1 MIPHLLDEGGCSGVI
16 PQNWHLTWTFRVLLD
31 SSSLLIFYL
40 YKYSL
45 PQAPRRGP
53 HELFSQPFFFWRH
66 PHELLRMTQVENT
79 ALPVSW
85 QMFLTWLRPF
95 FHKQIETHQRIKDL
109 SQIEIKYNYS
119 LLAVCFEVRQ
129 LRNWRQTDDGAA
141 SATKQEKEFTTSS
154 LFLFVGIGY
163 LFYEYWF
170 SSGYQLSGEIED
182 GAWGVLRSRL
192 GAASIKTNRS

>member
-95 FHKQIETHQRIKDL
+95 FHKQIETHQRIEEI
-109 SQIEIKYNYS
+109 SQIEIEYNYS
-119 LLAVCFEVRQ
+119 LLFVLKSDSYEIDARRTTLRVAASEAGERIYYVVIISFCRNRIFILRVLVQ
-129 LRNWRQTDDGAA
+129 LRLPIIRGDWGRCLG
-141 SATKQEKEFTTSS
+141 SLEVATGCGLHQ
-154 LFLFVGIGY
+154 
-163 LFYEYWF
+163 
-170 SSGYQLSGEIED
+170 D
-182 GAWGVLRSRL
+182 
-192 GAASIKTNRS
+192 